1 MLLEIKDLCLSFGG
15 LKATNHVSIHV
26 EEGKI
31 TGLIGPNG
39 AGKTTFFNLIS
50 GVYKPDSGTI
60 VFDGKRIDGLKPFQ
74 INEAGI
80 SRTYQIINLFKKM
93 TVLENVLVGMH
104 SRLKASFFE
113 SLFHSKKEREEEAEA
128 VERAYELLEFVGLK
142 ENAMKEAGSLS
153 YGQQRLLEIVRGMA
167 GNPRLILLDEPAAGM
182 NSKEKE
188 ELNILLRKI
197 IKRGVSILI
206 VEHDMKLVMDV
217 TDYIFVLNYGQ
228 LLAEG
233 TPLEIQQN
241 EDVIA
246 AYLGGVD

>member
-1 MLLEIKDLCLSFGG
+1 M
-15 LKATNHVSIHV
+15 
-26 EEGKI
+26 
-31 TGLIGPNG
+31 
-39 AGKTTFFNLIS
+39 
-50 GVYKPDSGTI
+50 
-60 VFDGKRIDGLKPFQ
+60 
-74 INEAGI
+74 
-80 SRTYQIINLFKKM
+80 
-93 TVLENVLVGMH
+93 
-104 SRLKASFFE
+104 
-113 SLFHSKKEREEEAEA
+113 
-128 VERAYELLEFVGLK
+128 
-142 ENAMKEAGSLS
+142 S

-167 GNPRLILLDEPAAGM
+167 DKPRLILLDEPAAGM